1 MELIVEKNIALKPY
15 NTMGLQATAAY
26 FCHWQNMQQLPAI
39 IKESFRQPETIW
51 LGGGSNTLFLR
62 DIQGL
67 VVHIATRG
75 IDILAEDGHNIYV
88 RVAAG
93 EVWHDFVCHAISQ
106 GWYGIE
112 NMALIPGT
120 VGAAPVQNIGAYGV
134 EVQEVIDCVHVADTQ
149 TGERFILSHQ
159 ECRFSYRHSI
169 FKQQAN
175 WLIYAVDFRLKKLFE
190 ANLHYAP
197 LAQVFSGSLKGINAQ
212 TVFEAVCAIRRKKLP
227 DWTKQGNC
235 GSFFHNPCLSFEK
248 ATLFLKKHPHAVHHR
263 LPNGSIKVAAA
274 WLIDKANLKGFA
286 IGDAMVHPKQ
296 PLVLVNCGHA
306 CAEDFIKLSQ
316 KIQHT
321 IYTKF
326 DIDLKIEPHL
336 VE

>member
-15 NTMGLQATAAY
+15 NTMGLQANAAY
-26 FCHWQNMQQLPAI
+26 FCRWQDIQQLPAI

-62 DIQGL
+62 DIKGL

-75 IDILAEDGHNIYV
+75 IKILSEDADSIYV

-93 EVWHDFVCHAISQ
+93 EIWHNFVRFAIAQ

-120 VGAAPVQNIGAYGV
+120 IGAAPVQNIGAYGV

-149 TGERFILSHQ
+149 TGEHFTLSHQ
-159 ECRFSYRHSI
+159 ECHFSYRHSI
-169 FKQQAN
+169 FKQHTN
-175 WLIYAVDFRLKKLFE
+175 WLIRAVDFRLNKLFT
-190 ANLHYAP
+190 ANLHYEP
-197 LAQVFSGSLKGINAQ
+197 LAQVFSGSLKDINAQ
-212 TVFEAVCAIRRKKLP
+212 AVFDAVCAIRQKKLP

-235 GSFFHNPCLSFEK
+235 GSFFHNPVLSSEK
-248 ATLFLKKHPHAVHHR
+248 ASLFLKTYANVPHHVLADGTV
-263 LPNGSIKVAAA
+263 KVSAA
-274 WLIDKANLKGFA
+274 WLIDQAGLKGTA
-286 IGDAMVHPKQ
+286 IGDAMIHPKQ
-296 PLVLVNCGHA
+296 PLVLVNRGQA
-306 CAEDFIKLSQ
+306 CANDLMKLSQ
-316 KIQHT
+316 KIQQT
-321 IYTKF
+321 VYQQFNIE
-326 DIDLKIEPHL
+326 LKKEPYL